1 MSRSANPTVIGS
13 FVLGAAVLA
22 VVAVLTF
29 GSGRFFEKRLPFVLY
44 FDSSVFGLDLG
55 APVIFQGV
63 QVGTVKSISAQV
75 NGDTGAVAVPVYI
88 EVVQGR
94 VTVVGGVGR
103 ESVGGVQR
111 EIGRGLRAQLKS
123 QSLITGK
130 LYVDLNYFPNK
141 PAVYKH
147 ADADTPE
154 IPTVPTEMEEI
165 RSTLTGIIDKI
176 RALPLKDLVDKLA
189 GAATGLDKLLNKPE
203 LDHAIDELDGALGE
217 ARAVLTKVDAR
228 VDPLADSAEGA
239 LDEAKVALK
248 RIESAVD
255 EVKGMLQEGS
265 PVRYEL
271 VAALE
276 EVARAARS
284 IRVLADDLAD
294 DPDSLIFGKG
304 KSGD

>member
-1 MSRSANPTVIGS
+1 
-13 FVLGAAVLA
+13 
-22 VVAVLTF
+22 
-29 GSGRFFEKRLPFVLY
+29 
-44 FDSSVFGLDLG
+44 
-55 APVIFQGV
+55 
-63 QVGTVKSISAQV
+63 
-75 NGDTGAVAVPVYI
+75 
-88 EVVQGR
+88 
-94 VTVVGGVGR
+94 VVGGAGR

-154 IPTVPTEMEEI
+154 IPTVPTELEEI

-176 RALPLKDLVDKLA
+176 RDLPLKDLVDKLA

-248 RIESAVD
+248 RIETAVD

-271 VAALE
+271 VTALE

>member
-1 MSRSANPTVIGS
+1 MSRRANPTVIGS

-29 GSGRFFEKRLPFVLY
+29 GSGRFFEKQLPFVMY

-63 QVGTVKSISAQV
+63 QVGTVKNISAQV

-94 VTVVGGVGR
+94 VTVVGGVGH
-103 ESVGGVQR
+103 ESVGGVER

-130 LYVDLNYFPNK
+130 LYVDLNYFPKK
-141 PAVYKH
+141 PAVYRH
-147 ADADTPE
+147 ADSETPE
-154 IPTVPTEMEEI
+154 IPTVPTEMEEL
-165 RSTLTGIIDKI
+165 RATFTAIIDKI
-176 RALPLKDLVDKLA
+176 RALPLKELVDKLA

-248 RIESAVD
+248 RIEVAVN
-255 EVKGMLQEGS
+255 EVKGMLEEGS

-271 VAALE
+271 VTALD
-276 EVARAARS
+276 EVAQAARS
-284 IRVLADDLAD
+284 IRVLADGLAD

>member
-29 GSGRFFEKRLPFVLY
+29 GSGRFFEKRLSFVLY

-94 VTVVGGVGR
+94 VTVVGGAGR

-154 IPTVPTEMEEI
+154 IPTVPTEMEEL
-165 RSTLTGIIDKI
+165 RSTLTAIIDKI

-248 RIESAVD
+248 RVESAVD

-271 VAALE
+271 VTALE

>member
-29 GSGRFFEKRLPFVLY
+29 GSGRFFEKRLPFVMY
-44 FDSSVFGLDLG
+44 FDSSVFGLDIG

-165 RSTLTGIIDKI
+165 RSTLTAIIDKI

-248 RIESAVD
+248 RIETAVD

-271 VAALE
+271 VTALE

>member
-1 MSRSANPTVIGS
+1 MSRRANPTVIGA

-29 GSGRFFEKRLPFVLY
+29 GSGRFFEKQLPFVMY

-63 QVGTVKSISAQV
+63 QVGTVKNISAQV

-94 VTVVGGVGR
+94 VTVVGGPGH
-103 ESVGGVQR
+103 ETVGGVQR
-111 EIGRGLRAQLKS
+111 EIGLGLRAQLKS

-130 LYVDLNYFPNK
+130 LYVNLDYFPKK

-147 ADADTPE
+147 ADPDTPE
-154 IPTVPTEMEEI
+154 IPTVPTELEEI
-165 RSTLTGIIDKI
+165 RSTLTAIIDKI
-176 RALPLKDLVDKLA
+176 RALPLKELVDKLA
-189 GAATGLDKLLNKPE
+189 GAASGLDKLMNKPE

-248 RIESAVD
+248 RIEVTVD
-255 EVKGMLQEGS
+255 EVKGMLEEGS

-271 VAALE
+271 VTALD
-276 EVARAARS
+276 EVAQAARS
-284 IRVLADDLAD
+284 IRVLADGLAD